1 MDAHT
6 AAQKAKVR
14 IWPMRRIKRPLIK
27 MPQANPTK
35 KTRHDDADPR
45 RGKTLLIGRNRQQR
59 IQQATAEL

>member
-1 MDAHT
+1 
-6 AAQKAKVR
+6 
-14 IWPMRRIKRPLIK
+14 MRRIKRPLIK

-45 RGKTLLIGRNRQQR
+45 RGKTLLIGRDRQQR